1 MENEKVILKKIPLQL
16 FIQVLKEVWNNGAD
30 YIDIIGVPNEVQDS
44 IEIAVSNQES
54 EEIDFSDKKLD
65 EEDFNELI

>member
-1 MENEKVILKKIPLQL
+1 MILKKIPLQL
-16 FIQVLKEVWNNGAD
+16 FIQVLTEVWNNGAD

-44 IEIAVSNQES
+44 IEIAVSNHES